1 MAIALVPARGGS
13 KGLPNKNLR
22 KVAGKTLI
30 QRTVEVAQ
38 SSEQFRY
45 IFLDTDSAEIAEEG
59 KKYGAKIPFLREPE
73 LASDE
78 SQIIDCI
85 FSFFSRLQQDYEFDE
100 SEPIVLLQ
108 PTSPLRDSSDIVL
121 CLEAW
126 LEDQGKFGIATIS
139 APLQSPKD
147 FIFLNAEKKWVP
159 AITDDFK
166 STNRQSF
173 PEFKFV
179 SGSVYVF
186 SLDFLVKHMQ
196 VAPIHFTKYVEVS
209 QTSSID
215 IDTEFDLKLANLLC
229 QQTLDS

>member
-1 MAIALVPARGGS
+1 VAIALVPARGGS
-13 KGLPNKNLR
+13 KGLVNKNLR
-22 KVAGKTLI
+22 KVGGKTLI
-30 QRTVEVAQ
+30 QRTIEVAQ
-38 SSEQFRY
+38 SSGQFRE
-45 IFLDTDSAEIAEEG
+45 IFLDTDSPEIAEEG
-59 KKYGAKIPFLREPE
+59 EKHGAKVPFFREPK

-78 SQIIDCI
+78 SQIVDCI
-85 FSFFSRLQQDYEFDE
+85 FSFFSRLQNYEFEE

-108 PTSPLRDSSDIVL
+108 PTSPLRDLLDIVH

-126 LEDQGKFGIATIS
+126 LESKGKFGVATIS
-139 APLQSPKD
+139 SPLQSPKD
-147 FIFLNAEKKWVP
+147 FISLNAEKQWIP
-159 AITDDFK
+159 AISGDFK

-186 SLDFLVKHMQ
+186 SLKFLVEHME
-196 VAPIHFTKYVEVS
+196 VAPFHYTKYVEAS
-209 QTSSID
+209 QTASID